1 MKIQFQGKSTQKEEK
16 STTSSKSND
25 ISVVFRI
32 HDFNNEKKL
41 LLDSISRIRPEKL
54 NNFEFIIT
62 STHLLSEVQL
72 QEIQAI
78 NPALKFRIHPSGSIF
93 EPQHYHSAI
102 IDCWAIEK
110 FLNLN
115 ELVSIKGIKSE
126 SSAKIKYSTE
136 DKSNNNGQ
144 YLWLLSKSAASYIIG
159 SEIESSSIAFF
170 LAKQQ
175 MNYSEVILNQVN
187 PFASISLFQ
196 KTKNWHSNFWK
207 WFLFHPIK
215 EIKGEFKFSESY
227 KLNRESSIYRLVFF
241 IIAAAL
247 LIIMPIMSFDAGI
260 SGDENEHYVQSEKV
274 LKYYTSFGKDTSS
287 LVSPALRLYG
297 QSFDLLST
305 VIIKTFDIDKIYE
318 TRHFINSLFGWLA
331 ILFTALIAVELVG
344 WRAGIIGLF
353 LMFISP
359 GFLGHS
365 FNNPKDIPFAMG
377 YIMFLYYM
385 IKWLKEMPRP
395 SLKTS
400 FMLALA
406 VAIGISI
413 RIGGLLSIAYFGLFV
428 AMYFIFASGKFK
440 DLFASQ
446 NLSTVK
452 RAIVYVVGISLLGYF
467 MGILFWPYGME
478 APLKNPVKALSD
490 MTNFAVSLRQI
501 FEGKQVWS
509 DNVPWYYL
517 SKYILI
523 TVPVI
528 VILGFVLFFRQFFI
542 KQKNLSILLIFIL
555 FFALAFPLVYIIWK
569 KSNVFGGWRH
579 TMFVYPPMV
588 AMAAIGIGQFF
599 NVFKKKAFVYITIA
613 LVLVLSFNPIR
624 HIMANYP
631 HEYVYYNEI
640 EGGVKKAYGNYELD
654 YYVHSLKKASEWL
667 KENAV
672 KDAAL
677 TGKKIRVGA
686 WITSPLQYYFRKDTA
701 KFEVAF
707 VRYYERGNTDWDYA
721 IFVNMGINS
730 AQLLNGAWPPAN
742 TIHTIDVD
750 GKPICAILKR
760 SDKND
765 LLGAQAMQINDTSNA
780 IRYFNKALQAVPTNE
795 AVLLNLADVYTKI
808 QKLDSADLTIKKL
821 LKFDPELDNALYSQ
835 AVIYF
840 YKNDIENTLL
850 TTKRIIKNN
859 LKYYM
864 AHYIAAYAYL
874 RKNDSYSA
882 IKSLELLLEQNQ
894 GFKPAYQMLA
904 QIYQQQGENEK
915 AQHYATIANQ
925 LQ

>member
-78 NPALKFRIHPSGSIF
+78 NPALKFRIHTSGDIF
-93 EPQHYHSAI
+93 EPQHYHCAI

-115 ELVSIKGIKSE
+115 ELVSIKGIKSDT
-126 SSAKIKYSTE
+126 SAKIKYSTE
-136 DKSNNNGQ
+136 EKNNNNGQ

-170 LAKQQ
+170 LRKQQ
-175 MNYSEVILNQVN
+175 MNFSEVILNQVN
-187 PFASISLFQ
+187 PFASISLIQ
-196 KTKNWHSNFWK
+196 KSKNWHSNFWK

-215 EIKGEFKFSESY
+215 EIKGEYKFAESF

-428 AMYFIFASGKFK
+428 AMYFVFASGKLK

-452 RAIVYVVGISLLGYF
+452 RALFYVVGISLLGYF

-523 TVPVI
+523 TVPII

-542 KQKNLSILLIFIL
+542 KQKNLNILFIFIL
-555 FFALAFPLVYIIWK
+555 FFALAFPLVYIVWK

-599 NVFKKKAFVYITIA
+599 NVFKKKALVYITIA
-613 LVLVLSFNPIR
+613 LVLALSFNPIR
-624 HIMANYP
+624 HIIANYP

-654 YYVHSLKKASEWL
+654 YYVHSLKKASEWV

>member
-1 MKIQFQGKSTQKEEK
+1 MKIQFQGKTTQKEEK
-16 STTSSKSND
+16 STTLSKSND

-32 HDFNNEKKL
+32 HDFNKEKKL
-41 LLDSISRIRPEKL
+41 LLDSISRIRPEKI

-62 STHLLSEVQL
+62 STHLLSEAQL
-72 QEIQAI
+72 QEFQAV
-78 NPALKFRIHPSGSIF
+78 NPSFKFQIHQAGDIF
-93 EPQHYHSAI
+93 EPKHNHCAI

-110 FLNLN
+110 LLNLN
-115 ELVSIKGIKSE
+115 ELLFVKGVKFD
-126 SSAKIKYSTE
+126 SSAKIKYSSDE
-136 DKSNNNGQ
+136 KLISHGQ
-144 YLWLLSKSAASYIIG
+144 ILWLLSKSAASYIIG
-159 SEIESSSIAFF
+159 SQIESCSIEFF
-170 LAKQQ
+170 LRKQQ
-175 MNYSEVILNQVN
+175 LNYNEVILNQPN
-187 PFASISLFQ
+187 PFSKISVFL
-196 KTKNWHSNFWK
+196 KIKRWYSNILD
-207 WFLFHPIK
+207 WFLFHPLK
-215 EIKGEFKFSESY
+215 ELKGEYKFSKSF

-241 IIAAAL
+241 IVASAL

-274 LKYYTSFGKDTSS
+274 YKYYTSLGKDTSS
-287 LVSPALRLYG
+287 LVSPSLRLYG

-305 VIIKTFDIDKIYE
+305 VIIKTFNIDKVYE
-318 TRHFINSLFGWLA
+318 TRHVINSLFGWFA

-395 SLKTS
+395 SIKTS
-400 FMLALA
+400 FLLALA

-428 AMYFIFASGKFK
+428 AMYFIFASGKIK

-446 NLSTVK
+446 NLSIIK
-452 RAIVYVVGISLLGYF
+452 RAVVYVVGIIILGYL
-467 MGILFWPYGME
+467 MGILFWPYGLE
-478 APLKNPVKALSD
+478 APLKNPIKALSD

-523 TVPVI
+523 TVPII
-528 VILGFVLFFRQFFI
+528 VILGFVLFFRQFFV
-542 KQKNLSILLIFIL
+542 KQKNLRSLLLFIL
-555 FFALAFPLVYIIWK
+555 FFALAFPLVYIVWK

-599 NVFKKKAFVYITIA
+599 NVFKKKALVYITIA
-613 LVLVLSFNPIR
+613 LILVLSVNPIH
-624 HIMANYP
+624 HIIANYP

-654 YYVHSLKKASEWL
+654 YYVHSLKKASEWV

-677 TGKKIRVGA
+677 SGKKIIVGA

-707 VRYYERGNTDWDYA
+707 VRYYERGNNDWDYA

-742 TIHTIDVD
+742 TVHTIDVD

-760 SDKND
+760 SDKSD
-765 LLGAQAMQINDTSNA
+765 LMGAKAMQINDTTNA

-795 AVLLNLADVYTKI
+795 AVLLNLADVYTKM

-840 YKNDIENTLL
+840 YKNDLDNTLL

-864 AHYIAAYAYL
+864 AHYISAYAYL

-904 QIYQQQGENEK
+904 QIYQQQGDNEK
-915 AQHYATIANQ
+915 AKHYATIANQ